1 MEEKDKSLEKA
12 SESNKEKI
20 KKFFSDKNIWT
31 RVISFL
37 CALLL
42 WFYVSEVESP
52 TSEKSFE
59 AITVNVKNKDVL
71 LNETELSLIS
81 DSLYEVEVV
90 LSGKK
95 STLNKVDY
103 EKIIA
108 TIDLA
113 RLREA
118 GIHELPINVVPPAGT
133 SVVSVTPKYITVS
146 IDKTVATSFDIEVD
160 PRYTLPSNYTLGD
173 CIVYDSQSKAITS
186 VTVSGPA
193 TETAKI
199 DKVVAEIDFGTISG
213 SVEATSE
220 LILKDYYG
228 ETISTDNIRLSTKSV
243 KVKLPVYT
251 TKTLPL
257 SASQANG
264 TFASSQISFSITPSR
279 VEVKGDP
286 KILEEMNS
294 IPLDPIN
301 EKAIGETMST
311 TVTTLIKLPEG
322 LELVTAQNTATITAK
337 LKNVK
342 CQELSV
348 ASENISVVNLPD
360 DMEIKFRDVDSN
372 IIVMNSSSKEITIN
386 DLLLSLDLSTYSTS
400 GLYTVFL
407 TPSFKKETSWAY
419 LPYPNFSVTFE
430 LTDKEVVKD

>member
-1 MEEKDKSLEKA
+1 MEEKDIAQQEAVDTKKS
-12 SESNKEKI
+12 KI
-20 KKFFSDKNIWT
+20 KKFFSDKNIWI

-59 AITVNVKNKDVL
+59 EITVNVKNKDVL

-81 DSLYEVEVV
+81 DALYEVEVV

-103 EKIIA
+103 ENIAA

-113 RLREA
+113 RLKEA
-118 GIHELPINVVPPAGT
+118 GVHELPVSVVPPAGT
-133 SVVSVTPKYITVS
+133 SVVSVNPKYITVS

-199 DKVVAEIDFGTISG
+199 DKVVAKVDFGTISG
-213 SVEATSE
+213 SVEATAE

-228 ETISTDNIRLSTKSV
+228 ETISTESLKLSTKSV

-264 TFASSQISFSITPSR
+264 TFANTQISFNITPAR
-279 VEVKGDP
+279 VEVMGDP
-286 KILEEMNS
+286 KILEEMNTL
-294 IPLDPIN
+294 PLDPIN
-301 EKAIGETMST
+301 ERAIGETMST

-342 CQELSV
+342 CQEIDVTSKD
-348 ASENISVVNLPD
+348 IDVVELPE
-360 DMEIKFRDVDSN
+360 DMEIEFHNVDSH
-372 IIVMNSSSKEITIN
+372 IIVMNSSTKELTIN

-407 TPSFKKETSWAY
+407 TPTFKKETSWAY
-419 LPYPNFSVTFE
+419 LPYPNYSVTFE
-430 LTDKEVVKD
+430 LTDKEVEKD

>member
-1 MEEKDKSLEKA
+1 MEEKDKPSEKETL
-12 SESNKEKI
+12 SKKEAI

-31 RVISFL
+31 RIISFL

-59 AITVNVKNKDVL
+59 AITVNVKNRDVL

-81 DSLYEVEVV
+81 DALFDVEIV

-95 STLNKVDY
+95 STLSKVDY
-103 EKIIA
+103 ESISA
-108 TIDLA
+108 TIDLSK
-113 RLREA
+113 LKEA
-118 GIHELPINVVPPAGT
+118 GVYELPVSVVPPAGT
-133 SVVSVTPKYITVS
+133 SVVSVNPKYITVA

-173 CIVYDSQSKAITS
+173 CIIYDSQLKTITS

-220 LILKDYYG
+220 LILKDHYG
-228 ETISTDNIRLSTKSV
+228 ETISNDNIKLSTKSV

-264 TFASSQISFSITPSR
+264 TFASSQISFNITPSR

-301 EKAIGETMST
+301 ERAIGETMST

-322 LELVTAQNTATITAK
+322 LELVASQNTATITAK

-348 ASENISVVNLPD
+348 TSKNISVVNLPD

-372 IIVMNSSSKEITIN
+372 IIVMNSSSKEVEIN
-386 DLLLSLDLSTYSTS
+386 DILLSLDLSTYSTS

-407 TPSFKKETSWAY
+407 TPSFEKDISWAY

-430 LTDKEVVKD
+430 LTGKGV

>member
-1 MEEKDKSLEKA
+1 MEDKDVY
-12 SESNKEKI
+12 SEEVSQSKREKI
-20 KKFFSDKNIWT
+20 NKFFSDKNIWV
-31 RVISFL
+31 RIISFL

-52 TSEKSFE
+52 TSEKSFD
-59 AITVNVKNKDVL
+59 AITVNIKNKDVL

-81 DSLYEVEVV
+81 DAIYEVEIV

-103 EKIIA
+103 ESIAA
-108 TIDLA
+108 TIDLSK
-113 RLREA
+113 LKEA
-118 GIHELPINVVPPAGT
+118 GVYELPVSVVPPAGT
-133 SVVSVTPKYITVS
+133 SVVSVNPKYITVS
-146 IDKTVATSFDIEVD
+146 IDKTVATSFDIVVD

-173 CIVYDSQSKAITS
+173 CVIYDSQSKAITS

-199 DKVVAEIDFGTISG
+199 DKVVAQVDFGTISG

-228 ETISTDNIRLSTKSV
+228 ETISTENIRLSTKSV

-251 TKTLPL
+251 TKTLTL

-264 TFASSQISFSITPSR
+264 TFANSQISFNITPSR
-279 VEVKGDP
+279 VEIKGDP

-294 IPLDPIN
+294 ISLDPIN
-301 EKAIGETMST
+301 ERAIGETMST

-342 CQELSV
+342 CQEISV
-348 ASENISVVNLPD
+348 TSDDINVVNLPD
-360 DMEIKFRDVDSN
+360 DMEIKFRDVESN
-372 IIVMNSSSKEITIN
+372 IIVMNSSSKEIVIN

-430 LTDKEVVKD
+430 LTDKEV